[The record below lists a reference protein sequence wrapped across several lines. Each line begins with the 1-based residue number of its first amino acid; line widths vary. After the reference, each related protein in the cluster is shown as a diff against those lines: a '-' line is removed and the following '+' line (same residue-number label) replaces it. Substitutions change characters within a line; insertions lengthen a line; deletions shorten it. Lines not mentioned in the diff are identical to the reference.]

1 MSEHCQEALD
11 KLYAY
16 LDRELDPE
24 TVEEIRSHVGE
35 CPPCGGA
42 FAFEERLMV
51 VIRSGLREE
60 VPAVVVDRIRTAIR
74 TEIL

>member
-1 MSEHCQEALD
+1 MSDHCRDALD
-11 KLYAY
+11 RLYAY
-16 LDRELDPE
+16 LDRELDTE
-24 TVEEIRSHVGE
+24 TVTEISVHLEE

-60 VPAVVVDRIRTAIR
+60 IPPAVVDRLRAAIR
-74 TEIL
+74 SEIL

>member
-1 MSEHCQEALD
+1 VHLE
-11 KLYAY
+11 
-16 LDRELDPE
+16 
-24 TVEEIRSHVGE
+24 E

-60 VPAVVVDRIRTAIR
+60 IPPAVVDRLRAAIR
-74 TEIL
+74 SEIL